1 MHKFVFSAALTA
13 LTLPCL
19 AQDYIGLSYN
29 TSVGA
34 TSRGSLAANAGE
46 VMTRI
51 DGSEFAGWGT
61 NTPGFRTISSLNYI
75 VQDQNAL
82 TPEVFDI
89 MLYPEDV
96 ANPGYPDLAAGVVY
110 ATGITGPTTTGTVPV
125 VAAVVKVTP
134 PTTVGVGDSV
144 PIQGGGDVFVSW
156 VLPANAGWPATDGLS
171 INIVLG
177 FAPNATFTVFDTP
190 GLAQGG
196 TPPPST
202 ALSDPSNSHGLYR
215 IGAGAAAYS
224 QRRMMLVDVAHS
236 TSGGVALGIT
246 NQTTFVASNNPPP
259 AGFGPAP
266 GTASM
271 MSGSNPDVVGGYV
284 GRVDDIAMEYFRT
297 GFGTGG
303 LVVFLADFGG
313 FGPEL
318 PISALG
324 VNGTGVL
331 CLNLSTLM
339 VLGISFSV
347 TDEAYLVSLIPA
359 GARSSMAGLPIVQQ
373 AGGLDSTGSVHASPC
388 RRQVL

>member
-1 MHKFVFSAALTA
+1 MHKFVFSAALAA
-13 LTLPCL
+13 LSLPCL
-19 AQDYIGLSYN
+19 AQDYIGLTYN
-29 TSVGA
+29 TSVSA
-34 TSRGSLAANAGE
+34 TSRGSLGTNAGE

-61 NTPGFRTISSLNYI
+61 NTPGFRTIGALYYI
-75 VQDQNAL
+75 VQDQDAL

-89 MLYPEDV
+89 KLYPEDV
-96 ANPGYPDLAAGVVY
+96 SNPGYPDLAAGVVY

-125 VAAVVKVTP
+125 IAATVKITP

-156 VLPANAGWPATDGLS
+156 VLPANAGWAATDGLS
-171 INIVLG
+171 INIILG
-177 FAPNATFTVFDTP
+177 FNPSTFTVYDTP

-196 TPPPST
+196 TPAPST
-202 ALSDPSNSHGLYR
+202 ALSNPSNSHGLYR
-215 IGAGAAAYS
+215 IGAGLAAYS
-224 QRRMMLVDVAHS
+224 QRRMMLLDVLHS
-236 TSGGVALGIT
+236 TSGGTALGIT
-246 NQTTFVASNNPPP
+246 NQTTYLGSNNPPP

-271 MSGSNPDVVGGYV
+271 MSGSNPDVVGGNL
-284 GRVDDIAMEYFRT
+284 GRVDDLAMEFYRT

-303 LVVFLADFGG
+303 LVVFLADFGN

-318 PISALG
+318 PMAALG

-331 CLNLSTLM
+331 CLNLSSLM

-359 GARSSMAGLPIVQQ
+359 GARSSLAGLPIVQQ
-373 AGGLDSTGSVHASPC
+373 AGGLDAAGGVHASPC